1 MIMFINHNINDIIE
15 HNNNNNDNENVK
27 NNNDNNSNGNNCN
40 NDSNNI
46 NSWRPGNKFLKGR
59 FS

>member
-1 MIMFINHNINDIIE
+1 MIMFTNHIIHNIIK

-40 NDSNNI
+40 NDNNNI
-46 NSWRPGNKFLKGR
+46 WRPNNIFLKDR